1 MHFTKS
7 QNTLWVH
14 AYIVVFLYPPS
25 LCQKLDKHTR
35 FIMHHSVSLRT
46 QCFFSHSQSP
56 DTTHSSVCRQCSS
69 VSSLSW
75 ANRYFYLC
83 PVSSAGPSWED
94 EAGYVGAA
102 TDVRCRPPFSRAV
115 DTRLLRL
122 SRPPLLKWISHGA
135 LCSSTTKICLK
146 VDQSCCQRR
155 KRNRNREASEEGGQR
170 RVFALFK
177 MLIHAHYQKALVKR
191 VSALF
196 NIFCNLCTHRY
207 ACLGCRQA
215 YFLTVGLWICTSCPI
230 RNFLFKLSADCWI
243 SCCDQVIYLFL

>member
-1 MHFTKS
+1 MCIVMHVSQTKHIT
-7 QNTLWVH
+7 NYTIH
-14 AYIVVFLYPPS
+14 ASLAVQYALYKLTKYCVSAYVVVFLYPPS
-25 LCQKLDKHTR
+25 LCQKLDKHTG
-35 FIMHHSVSLRT
+35 FMHHSVSLRT

-83 PVSSAGPSWED
+83 PVSSSGPGWED
-94 EAGYVGAA
+94 EAGYVRAA

-115 DTRLLRL
+115 NACLLRL
-122 SRPPLLKWISHGA
+122 SRPPLLRWISHGA

-170 RVFALFK
+170 
-177 MLIHAHYQKALVKR
+177 
-191 VSALF
+191 
-196 NIFCNLCTHRY
+196 
-207 ACLGCRQA
+207 ACVC
-215 YFLTVGLWICTSCPI
+215 
-230 RNFLFKLSADCWI
+230 
-243 SCCDQVIYLFL
+243 VI